1 MLSRGPSILRT
12 YSILTEEE
20 KKDLIRKAFEEKQ
33 KLMKKLTDT
42 ENALKTKKEELEMLR
57 LKLDRSS
64 LMVDGEEEAMKGDAI
79 RYFPLCPERKFKE
92 DSASD
97 IHFRL
102 AGIKKSLISVAMH
115 PDVTV

>member
-42 ENALKTKKEELEMLR
+42 ENALKTKKR
-57 LKLDRSS
+57 NSK
-64 LMVDGEEEAMKGDAI
+64 
-79 RYFPLCPERKFKE
+79 C
-92 DSASD
+92 
-97 IHFRL
+97 
-102 AGIKKSLISVAMH
+102 
-115 PDVTV
+115 